1 MTEVM
6 NMEPIAG
13 KFAAFGWA
21 VAKID
26 GNDME
31 EIVKM
36 LDRLPIERGKPTLI
50 LCHTVKAKGLSF
62 GENQAGY
69 HFWNATE
76 ELLRQAEE
84 EMEARA
90 EELRQ
95 EMEAVA
101 YDG

>member
-1 MTEVM
+1 M
-6 NMEPIAG
+6 
-13 KFAAFGWA
+13 
-21 VAKID
+21 
-26 GNDME
+26 
-31 EIVKM
+31 
-36 LDRLPIERGKPTLI
+36 
-50 LCHTVKAKGLSF
+50 KAKGLSF